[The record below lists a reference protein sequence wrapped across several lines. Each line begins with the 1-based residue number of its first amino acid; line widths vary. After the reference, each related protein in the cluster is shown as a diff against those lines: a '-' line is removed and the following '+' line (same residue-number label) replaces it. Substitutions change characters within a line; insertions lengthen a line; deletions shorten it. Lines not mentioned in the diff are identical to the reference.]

1 MKIAKPLLLI
11 STPIGLAGG
20 LYEGFELAGGLAFV
34 MVALVALIGAAMAML
49 VMTIRREQR
58 EEAERLAGASA
69 QDNGTQVPK
78 RGQS

>member
-34 MVALVALIGAAMAML
+34 MVALIALIGAAMGML
-49 VMTIRREQR
+49 VMTIRREQQA
-58 EEAERLAGASA
+58 EAERLAATA
-69 QDNGTQVPK
+69 AQVPDTK
-78 RGQS
+78 ILERGES